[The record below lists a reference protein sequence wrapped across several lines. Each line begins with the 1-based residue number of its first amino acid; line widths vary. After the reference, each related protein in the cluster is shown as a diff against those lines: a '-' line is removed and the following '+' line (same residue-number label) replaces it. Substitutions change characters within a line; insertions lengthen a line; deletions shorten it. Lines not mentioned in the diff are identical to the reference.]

1 MPPEEKENVM
11 DLSALQDYLRS
22 IPETWQVPACA
33 MTVHIGRET
42 VLEER
47 VGAKPQEIYW
57 MYSATKLFTSVM
69 FCRLLEQGK
78 LRLEDRVSDYLP
90 EYASLT
96 IRDREGNQYPAKNP
110 LLLEHLIS
118 MCGGLTYNI
127 TDPQITEAQ
136 DRSTRG
142 IVRRIARMPLIGEPG
157 ETYEY
162 SLCHDVL
169 AAVMEVVTGERY
181 DKLLQREIIGPLGM
195 TRTAF
200 HPDPSLAQD
209 LAPQYRWK
217 GLRHPPVPCT
227 GNMFCFSD
235 DYDSGGAGLY
245 SSLEDYVLLPE
256 ALANG
261 GRGRDGYPLLRPE
274 TIELMQENHVYGRRL
289 DGFTLRWGRLRSYGY
304 GLGVRTRLDQSDG
317 SLAPVGEFGWD
328 GAAGAYCIIDPVN
341 HLSAFYVQHVLEMGP
356 VFDEIHPRLR
366 DLLYLGLHQ

>member
-1 MPPEEKENVM
+1 M
-11 DLSALQDYLRS
+11 DLSALKDYLCS

-42 VLEER
+42 VFDER
-47 VGAKPQEIYW
+47 IGTKAQEVYW
-57 MYSATKLFTSVM
+57 LYSATKLFTAVM

-78 LRLEDRVSDYLP
+78 LHLEDRVSDYLP
-90 EYASLT
+90 EYAALT
-96 IRDREGNQYPAKNP
+96 IRDREGDLHPAKNP

-127 TDPQITEAQ
+127 SDPLITEAE

-142 IVRRIARMPLIGEPG
+142 IVRRISRMPLVGEPG

-169 AAVMEVVTGERY
+169 AAVMEIVTGKRY
-181 DKLLQREIIGPLGM
+181 AELLQQEIIGPLGM

-200 HPDPSLAQD
+200 HPSPSLAQEF
-209 LAPQYRWK
+209 APQYRWK
-217 GLRHPPVPCT
+217 GLRHPPVLCT

-235 DYDSGGAGLY
+235 DYDSGGAGLC
-245 SSLEDYVLLPE
+245 STQEDYILLPE

-261 GRGRDGYPLLRPE
+261 GRGRDGYPLLQPE
-274 TIELMQENHVYGRRL
+274 TIELMRENHIYGHRL

-328 GAAGAYCIIDPVN
+328 GAAGAYCIIDPTN
-341 HLSAFYVQHVLEMGP
+341 HLSAFYIQHVLEMGP
-356 VFDEIHPRLR
+356 VFDEIHPKLR